1 MSKNPSL
8 FDRHERDILRALQQ
22 DGRLS
27 NVELARKI
35 GLSES
40 PCFRRVKRLE
50 DAGVIGGYAALL
62 DRRKIGLDVTAFV
75 QVTLDKQKHADP
87 ARFLAKVADE
97 EHIVE
102 CHAMSGGYDYLL
114 KVVARSIEHFS
125 ELCMEHILRY
135 PGVSNVE
142 SSFSLREFKSSRSLP
157 LR

>member
-1 MSKNPSL
+1 MRKNEPHL
-8 FDRHERDILRALQQ
+8 DRHERDILRALQH

-27 NVELARKI
+27 NVELSRKI

-40 PCFRRVKRLE
+40 PCLRRVKQLE
-50 DAGVIGGYAALL
+50 ECGVIAGYTALL
-62 DRRKIGLDVTAFV
+62 DRRRLGLDVMAFV

-87 ARFLAKVADE
+87 ARFLARVSE
-97 EHIVE
+97 EDHIIE